1 MNVMAQ
7 AHSKVKALI
16 SKLSP
21 AARYKGQYAA
31 MLKVAL
37 IETHKEYKAMQ
48 KPEMT
53 AEQIEVIENF
63 KRIIAS
69 YKEVIANTSH
79 SAYFLFHTEAKIILT
94 ENEEKTKLSW
104 GSIHNA
110 ICLPE
115 KRIADAYCRKYAG
128 PIKPVHAVTYM
139 EDAVKEMEK
148 LI

>member
-1 MNVMAQ
+1 MAKAHETARNTRANFATYRLALSAALKQ
-7 AHSKVKALI
+7 A
-16 SKLSP
+16 
-21 AARYKGQYAA
+21 
-31 MLKVAL
+31 
-37 IETHKEYKAMQ
+37 HKEYKAMT
-48 KPEMT
+48 KEMT

-128 PIKPVHAVTYM
+128 PIKPVHAVTYL